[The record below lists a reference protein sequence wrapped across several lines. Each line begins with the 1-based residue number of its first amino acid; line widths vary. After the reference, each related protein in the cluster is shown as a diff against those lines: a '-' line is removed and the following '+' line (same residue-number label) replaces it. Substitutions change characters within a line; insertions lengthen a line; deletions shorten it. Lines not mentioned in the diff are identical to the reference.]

1 MLERVLRKVNPLT
14 MLLGM
19 YIDTATMENSVE
31 VLKKTKNRNTI
42 WPNSPT
48 QEKTIVPRDMCTL
61 MFMQHYLQ

>member
-42 WPNSPT
+42 
-48 QEKTIVPRDMCTL
+48 
-61 MFMQHYLQ
+61 